1 MSKYLSAPNAVIW
14 DVTHRCNLNCRH
26 CYVDANAKNTVEPS
40 TEEAKAIID
49 QLRKAK
55 VFRLSF
61 SGGEPLLREDV
72 YELAE
77 YGSQFFPIEIAT
89 NGLLLTGEAA
99 QKLKDAG
106 VSIIQMSMDGLED
119 AHDYL
124 RGRKGAF
131 KKMVEATRILKEVGI
146 PFGLTTV
153 IYKKNASHIK
163 ELIEKAE
170 SLGAFT
176 IRFYR
181 LIHTGRGEDLSP
193 LDVTPSEYKKAL
205 EKVYNNTGKIHAV
218 ADEAFGF
225 LLHGRES
232 PHQWVGCQAGRTI
245 AGIKA
250 NGQVVPC
257 PMFEDPVFY
266 CGKVP
271 DNDFADIWK
280 MSPVLTE
287 FRSLENIHGKC
298 SSCQYL
304 YQCGG
309 GCRAAVYAKTGDL
322 YSSDYQCFIDVE
334 EEP

>member
-1 MSKYLSAPNAVIW
+1 MNKTYLSAPNAVIW
-14 DVTHRCNLNCRH
+14 DVTSRCNLKCRH
-26 CYVDANAKNTVEPS
+26 CYVEADALRTEEPS

-61 SGGEPLLREDV
+61 SGGEPLLRNDV
-72 YELAE
+72 YELLQYA
-77 YGSQFFPIEIAT
+77 SRFFPIEVAT
-89 NGLLLTGEAA
+89 NGLLLTKEAA
-99 QKLKDAG
+99 QKLKAAG
-106 VSIIQMSMDGLED
+106 VSVVQMSMDGLEE

-131 KKMVEATRILKEVGI
+131 KKLLEAAAILREVKI
-146 PFGLTTV
+146 PFGVTTV
-153 IYKKNASHIK
+153 IYRKNAFQIK
-163 ELIEKAE
+163 ELIELAE

-181 LIHTGRGEDLSP
+181 LVHTGRGEDLSP
-193 LDVTPSEYKKAL
+193 LDLTPSEYKKAL
-205 EKVYNNTGKIHAV
+205 EQVYAHKGKIHAV

-225 LLHGRES
+225 LLHGQEN
-232 PHQWVGCQAGRTI
+232 PHQWVGCQAGRTV

-250 NGQVVPC
+250 NRQVVPC

-271 DNDFADIWK
+271 DEDFANIWEN
-280 MSPVLTE
+280 SPVLTQ

-298 SSCQYL
+298 HSCQYL

-322 YSSDYQCFIDVE
+322 YSSDYQCFVE
-334 EEP
+334 ESK

>member
-1 MSKYLSAPNAVIW
+1 MNKTYLSAPNAVIW
-14 DVTHRCNLNCRH
+14 DVTSRCNLKCRH
-26 CYVDANAKNTVEPS
+26 CYVEADAQRTEEPS
-40 TEEAKAIID
+40 TEKAKAIID

-61 SGGEPLLREDV
+61 SGGEPLLRNDV
-72 YELAE
+72 YELLQYA
-77 YGSQFFPIEIAT
+77 SRFFPIEVAT
-89 NGLLLTGEAA
+89 NGLLLTKEVA
-99 QKLKDAG
+99 QKLKAAR
-106 VSIIQMSMDGLED
+106 VSVVQMSMDGLEE

-131 KKMVEATRILKEVGI
+131 KKLLEAAAILREVKI
-146 PFGLTTV
+146 PFGVTTV
-153 IYKKNASHIK
+153 IYRKNASQIK
-163 ELIEKAE
+163 ELIELAE

-181 LIHTGRGEDLSP
+181 LVHTGRGEDLSP
-193 LDVTPSEYKKAL
+193 LDLTPSEYKKAL
-205 EKVYNNTGKIHAV
+205 EQVYAHKGRIHAV

-225 LLHGRES
+225 LLHGQEN
-232 PHQWVGCQAGRTI
+232 PHQWVGCQAGRTV

-271 DNDFADIWK
+271 DEDFADIWEN
-280 MSPVLTE
+280 SPVLTQ
-287 FRSLENIHGKC
+287 FRSLENIYGKC
-298 SSCQYL
+298 HSCQYL

-322 YSSDYQCFIDVE
+322 YSSDYQCFVE
-334 EEP
+334 ESK